1 MVSSVLR
8 VVGLGQHNT
17 FQTSHRV
24 LNRAVWSSLGVSR
37 ILFGLLVTTFA
48 REGPLVVGI
57 DETIDGFT

>member
-8 VVGLGQHNT
+8 VVGLGQLTT
-17 FQTSHRV
+17 FQTYHRV

-48 REGPLVVGI
+48 PEGPLVVGI